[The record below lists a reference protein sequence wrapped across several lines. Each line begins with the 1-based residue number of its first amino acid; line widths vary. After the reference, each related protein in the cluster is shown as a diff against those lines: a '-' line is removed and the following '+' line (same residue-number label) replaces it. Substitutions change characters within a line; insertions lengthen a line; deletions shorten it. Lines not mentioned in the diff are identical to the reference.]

1 MLHDLVIVGAGPVGA
16 TLALALADSDL
27 DVVALDARPAGS
39 IARSDRSLALS
50 HGARLIFERLD
61 VWSEVAA
68 TPGAVTPITAIDISQ
83 RGGFGRARL
92 YARDHGVDA
101 LGYVVSYRALQQAL
115 DAALAR
121 VGISIEHGISV
132 KRVSASAAFA
142 EVVGER
148 EGAAVEWSAR
158 LAAVADGGGDVV
170 DYIARRKHDYRQ
182 VALVAKIWSSE
193 PHGGLAFERFTD
205 QGPMALLP
213 EGDHY
218 GLVWTTTAEN
228 ASALVELSEQSFLE
242 ALARRFG
249 PCAGPWIRVAD
260 RRTFPLTL
268 EFATRVAAERTV
280 LLGNAAQALHPVAGQ
295 GFNLGV
301 RDAYEL
307 AQELLAISVIT
318 DRDHFG
324 APRFLARYSRRRAAD
339 RWTGIAFTHGLLG
352 VFGTDLSL
360 LRWPRGLALTLLDAL
375 PPIKRVFTRAM
386 LYGLH

>member
-16 TLALALADSDL
+16 TLALALVDSDL
-27 DVVALDARPAGS
+27 DVVTLDARAAGS

-92 YARDHGVDA
+92 HARDHGVDA
-101 LGYVVSYRALQQAL
+101 LGYVVSYRALQHAL

-121 VGISIEHGISV
+121 AGMSIEHGV
-132 KRVSASAAFA
+132 GVTRVRATAASAQI
-142 EVVGER
+142 VGER
-148 EGAAVEWSAR
+148 NGAAVEWSAR

-170 DYIARRKHDYRQ
+170 DYIARRRHDYRQ
-182 VALVAKIWSSE
+182 VALVAKIWPSE

-218 GLVWTTTAEN
+218 GLVWTTTREN
-228 ASALVELSEQSFLE
+228 ARALVELSEQSFLE
-242 ALARRFG
+242 ALAQRFG
-249 PCAGPWIRVAD
+249 PCAGPWTSVAD

-307 AQELLAISVIT
+307 AQELLAISVVK

-324 APRFLARYSRRRAAD
+324 APRFLAEYSRRRAAD

-352 VFGTDLSL
+352 IFGTDVSL

-375 PPIKRVFTRAM
+375 PPVKRMFTRAM